1 MLDAPPPVPWV
12 LCDVVDLAQIY
23 DYPVIVRMARW
34 REMLNSAK
42 PATRAT
48 KVSRN
53 GTVVLAASARRAAG
67 LEPGDEVV
75 TIPVGPGAVLVERV
89 GFAPPDGMSWGEF
102 FASDENPL
110 RGAYG
115 GDPQAY
121 VDELRGPWRDSTR
134 S

>member
-1 MLDAPPPVPWV
+1 MRRTGY
-12 LCDVVDLAQIY
+12 VVDSSQIY
-23 DYPVIVRMARW
+23 DYAVRISMARW
-34 REMLNSAK
+34 QEMLNA
-42 PATRAT
+42 ATPRTQST

-53 GTVVLAASARRAAG
+53 GTVVLAARARRAAG
-67 LEPGDEVV
+67 IEPGDQVV

-89 GFAPPDGMSWGEF
+89 GGAPLSGRTWRAFLDSE
-102 FASDENPL
+102 ENPL

-121 VDELRGPWRDSTR
+121 VDELRGPWRESTR